1 MQQMHFGTFPVTSPV
16 PHSAC
21 LAEVSTR
28 KRVGK
33 ACDACRIK
41 KSKCDGS
48 RPCSRCVAED
58 KICVFTD
65 RKRTTDKIYSGPY
78 VELLESRIKM
88 LQQGIE
94 LLVQRINRGDSIT
107 SLLDDEGKININKVL
122 DNLSVKCT
130 DTDALAGM
138 KRSSTS
144 SEIASSA
151 ALSDYDESDDVE
163 GTESDRDLATK
174 RRRESEDE
182 LVQDSDAQSIPL
194 ESEECTPDD
203 IPPMTA
209 YIFDTPDA
217 YPTSIGSLY
226 SAFSEVPSLVS
237 SPAIASSSSPS
248 PELTHLSSLSFSLA
262 PYSLDLMPPLHN
274 FDCLDKESGTSI
286 DVWSASRLF
295 ESSFC

>member
-1 MQQMHFGTFPVTSPV
+1 MQQMHFGIFPVTSPV

-21 LAEVSTR
+21 LAEVSNR

-41 KSKCDGS
+41 KSICDGS

-65 RKRTTDKIYSGPY
+65 RKRSTDKLYSGPY

-88 LQQGIE
+88 LRQGIE

-107 SLLDDEGKININKVL
+107 SLLKDDEGKININKVL
-122 DNLSVKCT
+122 DNLFVQCT
-130 DTDALAGM
+130 TDALAGI
-138 KRSSTS
+138 KRASTV
-144 SEIASSA
+144 
-151 ALSDYDESDDVE
+151 ALSDCDESDDVE
-163 GTESDRDLATK
+163 GTELERDHATK
-174 RRRESEDE
+174 RRH
-182 LVQDSDAQSIPL
+182 
-194 ESEECTPDD
+194 
-203 IPPMTA
+203 
-209 YIFDTPDA
+209 A

-237 SPAIASSSSPS
+237 SPAIAPSFSSSPS
-248 PELTHLSSLSFSLA
+248 PELTHLSSLSFSLS
-262 PYSLDLMPPLHN
+262 PYSLDLTSPLHN
-274 FDCLDKESGTSI
+274 FDCLDKVSGTSI
-286 DVWSASRLF
+286 DVWSASRLL